1 MAKAEQANRFP
12 DKNLFGDSV
21 KWKNWMSELLLTT
34 CKICRANHGKI
45 YPIDAEE
52 HLPIHVNGKC
62 EMVPMRTK
70 AAGTATNMGQ
80 NGVDVYLLEYGKLPD
95 YYVTKYEAELKDWES
110 KSGNLSDVLPD
121 KMIGGDTYNNR
132 ENKLPQNDGRIW
144 YEADFNYVSGYRN
157 DCRIVYSNDGL
168 IFVSYDHM
176 KTFYEITGFN

>member
-1 MAKAEQANRFP
+1 MAKAGQANRFP

-70 AAGTATNMGQ
+70 VVGTATDMGKD
-80 NGVDVYLLEYGKLPD
+80 GVDAYLLEHGKLPG
-95 YYVTKYEAELKDWES
+95 YYVTKDEARFANWES
-110 KSGNLSDVLPD
+110 SVGNLAAVLPQ
-121 KMIGGDTYNNR
+121 KMIGGDIYKNR
-132 ENKLPQNDGRIW
+132 ENKLPQVDGRIW
-144 YEADFNYVSGYRN
+144 CEADFNYKSGFRN

-168 IFVSYDHM
+168 LFVSYDHL
-176 KTFYEITGFN
+176 KTFYEIN